1 MSAHGDRA
9 IEKLRHVLGAKA
21 ADELIH
27 DAMRGAGIS
36 SLDRPDDLALF
47 ADELI
52 RAGGLIEAVGRA
64 IKVQALLAGA
74 KPAPAPH
81 AARK

>member
-1 MSAHGDRA
+1 MSTHGERA
-9 IEKLRHVLGAKA
+9 TEKLRHVLGAKA
-21 ADELIH
+21 ADELIRDTMH
-27 DAMRGAGIS
+27 RAGIS

-74 KPAPAPH
+74 KAAPA
-81 AARK
+81 ASVARK